1 MGTNYFVQKNKPTV
15 HEPIHIG
22 KSSIGW
28 LFLFH
33 REEDTWNDPPI
44 VWNNYEQVKAWLKA
58 NTVDSSN
65 YVIINEYD
73 EIVPYNEFIA
83 MVEWKQQDE
92 QCRNNP
98 DNFSYHTDHVNGYR
112 FSSEWCR

>member
-28 LFLFH
+28 LFHFH

-65 YVIINEYD
+65 YVILNEYD
-73 EIVPYNEFIA
+73 EIVSYNDLIELIEAKQHDEFC
-83 MVEWKQQDE
+83 QS
-92 QCRNNP
+92 NP
-98 DNFSYHTDHVNGYR
+98 DNFGDGVDNVDGYR
-112 FSSEWCR
+112 FSSEWFR